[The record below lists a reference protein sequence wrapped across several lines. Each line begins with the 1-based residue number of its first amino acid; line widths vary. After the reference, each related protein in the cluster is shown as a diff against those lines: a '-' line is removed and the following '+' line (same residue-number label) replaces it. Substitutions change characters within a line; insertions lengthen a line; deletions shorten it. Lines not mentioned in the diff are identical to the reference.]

1 MDAVDSY
8 LGQTLPDSP
17 SPGVQAPL
25 PSSAPPESVDPL
37 LVQQTKAEIRRLVR
51 EIAQISQ
58 SDLPLEEFF
67 EQFLGRVVSAL
78 ASVGGAIW
86 IMDENGSLRLRYH
99 VSFSQTRLAEDE
111 AASARHALLLK
122 KTVTNAQ
129 SVLVPPES
137 APEFEEDS
145 GNPTEWLLVLG
156 VLTGDDGVRGIVE
169 IFQRPNGGP
178 VTQRGYL
185 RFLTQMCDL
194 ASDYLKNRRLRQFTR
209 DRQLW
214 RHTEQFVQAIHG
226 SLDLRATAYAIANEG
241 RRLLEADR
249 VSVAVRR
256 GRKYE
261 VLAVSGLDTIDRR
274 AEEVARMSDLATVVA
289 ATDEP
294 FWYPAADTDL
304 PPQIESVVG
313 RYIDKSHSR
322 TIGVLPL
329 RPPDETAERTDRQ
342 NLPPAG
348 VLIVDRFTN
357 SGDAAERTSRAET
370 AARYGAAALG
380 NALAH
385 HSLPLLPLVKG
396 LAKFK
401 RAFGPRALPKTI
413 AALIAAVAAML
424 AFVLIPA
431 ELQIGARGILQP
443 AVQQH
448 IFARSDGTVEEVPVA
463 HGQMV
468 GAGQELVQMSNND
481 LELDITTL
489 VGRKTSTTE
498 RRLAIQGTLLK
509 HANLPPEERNR
520 LSGELAQLEQSEA
533 SIERQLEL
541 YRRKQKQLTV
551 RSPRPGQV
559 VTWHVSDALQERPVQ
574 KGQILMSI
582 IDPDGD
588 WYVELEVAETE
599 IRHVI
604 AALQRQSEAKS
615 DRDGSGDPNNALKV
629 SFTLHS
635 HPGREFEGHV
645 VEIQKT
651 AEVRGQG
658 EGIVVVRAA
667 VDETELPELRSGT
680 TVNARIHC
688 GSRPIGYIWF
698 RNLIDTVQSEVLFW
712 L

>member
-1 MDAVDSY
+1 MDSVDSY

-17 SPGVQAPL
+17 SLGVQSPV
-25 PSSAPPESVDPL
+25 SSSTPPESVDPL

-86 IMDENGSLRLRYH
+86 TMDENGSLRLRYH
-99 VSFSQTRLAEDE
+99 VNFSQTRLAEDE
-111 AASARHALLLK
+111 AASARHALLLN
-122 KTVTNAQ
+122 KTARHAQ
-129 SVLVPPES
+129 SVLVPPGSVTES
-137 APEFEEDS
+137 EKDS

-156 VLTGDDGVRGIVE
+156 ILTGDDGVQGIVE

-214 RHTEQFVQAIHG
+214 RHTEQFVQAIHD

-289 ATDEP
+289 ATGEP
-294 FWYPAADTDL
+294 FWHPAADTDL
-304 PPQIESVVG
+304 PPQLESVVG
-313 RYIDKSHSR
+313 RYVDKSHSR

-329 RPPDETAERTDRQ
+329 RPPDETAEPTERQ
-342 NLPPAG
+342 DPSPVG
-348 VLIVDRFTN
+348 VLIVDRFTD

-370 AARYGAAALG
+370 AVRHGAAALG
-380 NALAH
+380 NALTH

-396 LAKFK
+396 LAKLK
-401 RAFGPRALPKTI
+401 SAFGPRSLPKTT
-413 AALIAAVAAML
+413 AVLAAAVATML
-424 AFVLIPA
+424 GLALIPA
-431 ELQIGARGILQP
+431 ELRIRARGILQP

-448 IFARSDGTVEEVPVA
+448 IFARIGGTVEEVPVV

-468 GAGQELVQMSNND
+468 EAEQELVRMSNND

-489 VGRKTSTTE
+489 VGRKTSTSE

-520 LSGELAQLEQSEA
+520 LSGELTQLEQSEE

-582 IDPDGD
+582 IDPDSD
-588 WYVELEVAETE
+588 WYLELDVAESD

-604 AALQRQSEAKS
+604 ASAKQPS
-615 DRDGSGDPNNALKV
+615 AGELDRDESGNGNDALSV
-629 SFTLHS
+629 SFALHS
-635 HPGREFEGHV
+635 HPGREFEGQI

-651 AEVRGQG
+651 AEARSQG
-658 EGIVVVRAA
+658 EGIVVVRVA
-667 VDETELPELRSGT
+667 VNETELPELRSGT

-688 GSRPIGYIWF
+688 GSRPVGYVWF